1 MKLLFPGLVVLTLC
15 AGGAAF
21 VLREPSLSEDQV
33 ANRPIQDTEAEYAS
47 SNACRACHPAQ
58 YASWRASYH
67 RTMTQVATPETVVAN
82 FDAVT
87 VAHVHGRPMTL
98 ERRGREFWATFDDPD
113 ARVGSPESS
122 SITTASR
129 AGQMT
134 TRSAAAAP
142 REAGPIPEAGASPA
156 APNQPPAVSRIT
168 RQVVMITGSH
178 HQQVYWY
185 ATGRNR
191 LLGQLPAA
199 YLIAEQRWIPRR
211 SAVLH
216 PPSET
221 LFSETGH
228 WNSTCIAC
236 HTTNGKPE
244 FETPFGSQPV
254 DTQVVDSRVT
264 EFGIACEA
272 CHGPST
278 GHAAANRSPLRRY
291 TSHLTGRADST
302 TVLPTRLDPQRSS
315 QVCGQCH
322 GVWEFY
328 DGAGERQANSAG
340 LPYRP
345 GDDLTATR
353 FLAQPTRNLGAPTM
367 QALLAV
373 DPGFVNDSFWSDGMV
388 RVTGREYNGLIES
401 PCFKDAREPA
411 RTMTCFSCHSMHQP
425 AGDRR
430 SSSEWADDQLAPG
443 MSDNQA
449 CLQCHEPI
457 VKDLTGHTRH
467 EAGSSGS
474 SCYNC
479 HMPFTSYGLLKTIRS
494 HTISSP
500 SVASTIETGRPN
512 ACNLCHLDKTLA
524 WTDEYLNTW
533 YGASRVL
540 GADAGRG
547 LSGDVGRGLSDPAPD
562 QEISAALRWALTG
575 DAGQRAIIAQAMAWK
590 PAQAISGTDWMLPH
604 LAQLLDDPYDAV
616 RVIAGRTLRTLPGFA
631 TFHYDFA
638 GAPEHRRDA
647 QRRVMSTF
655 AQVRGRLSR
664 PGDPRL
670 LLTPDADVDVPRTLD
685 LLKQRNNRN
694 MLLRE

>member
-1 MKLLFPGLVVLTLC
+1 MKLLFPSLVVLVLG
-15 AGGAAF
+15 AGATAF
-21 VLREPSLSEDQV
+21 VLRDPPPPEHQV
-33 ANRPIQDTEAEYAS
+33 TNRPIKDTEAEYSS

-82 FDAVT
+82 FDGVT

-113 ARVGSPESS
+113 FE
-122 SITTASR
+122 AS
-129 AGQMT
+129 ATT
-134 TRSAAAAP
+134 TRSAAAG
-142 REAGPIPEAGASPA
+142 GPGSRTGSPTGSRA
-156 APNQPPAVSRIT
+156 ALSGPPGDHPRIT

-199 YLIAEQRWIPRR
+199 YLIADERWIPRR
-211 SAVLH
+211 AAVLH
-216 PPSET
+216 PPAET

-244 FETPFGSQPV
+244 FDTPFGSEPLA
-254 DTQVVDSRVT
+254 TQTVDSRVT

-291 TSHLTGRADST
+291 ASHLTDRADPT

-328 DGAGERQANSAG
+328 DAAGERQANSAG

-345 GDDLTATR
+345 GDELTKTR
-353 FLAQPTRNLGAPTM
+353 FLAQPTRNLEDPTM

-373 DPGFVNDSFWSDGMV
+373 DPGFVDDSFWSDGMV

-425 AGDRR
+425 DGDQRPAR
-430 SSSEWADDQLAPG
+430 EWADDQLAPG
-443 MSDNQA
+443 MSSNQA

-457 VKDLTGHTRH
+457 AKDLAGHTRH

-512 ACNLCHLDKTLA
+512 ACNLCHLDKPLA

-533 YGASRVL
+533 YGAGRV
-540 GADAGRG
+540 A
-547 LSGDVGRGLSDPAPD
+547 SGDLSRDPAGD

-575 DAGQRAIIAQAMAWK
+575 DAGQRAIVAQAMAWK

-616 RVIAGRTLRTLPGFA
+616 RFIAGRTLRTLPGFA
-631 TFHYDFA
+631 TFQYDFA
-638 GAPEHRRDA
+638 GPPEQRRDA

-655 AQVRGRLSR
+655 AQTRARLPR

-670 LLTPDADVDVPRTLD
+670 LLTPDADIDVPRTLA

>member
-15 AGGAAF
+15 AGAAAF
-21 VLREPSLSEDQV
+21 VLREPPLAEHEV
-33 ANRPIQDTEAEYAS
+33 PNRPIQNTEAEYSS

-67 RTMTQVATPETVVAN
+67 RTMTQVATPESVVAD
-82 FDAVT
+82 FDGVT

-113 ARVGSPESS
+113 GRPGPPERGASVE
-122 SITTASR
+122 TASR

-142 REAGPIPEAGASPA
+142 HEAGPTPEAGGSPPVPGAPA
-156 APNQPPAVSRIT
+156 AVPRIT

-185 ATGRNR
+185 ATGQNR

-216 PPSET
+216 PPAET

-244 FETPFGSQPV
+244 FDTPFGSQPL
-254 DTQVVDSRVT
+254 DTQVVDSKVT

-291 TSHLTGRADST
+291 ASHLTGRADST

-353 FLAQPTRNLGAPTM
+353 FVAQPTRNLNAPTM

-373 DPGFVNDSFWSDGMV
+373 DPGFVRDSFWPDGMV
-388 RVTGREYNGLIES
+388 RVTGREYNGLLES
-401 PCFKDAREPA
+401 PCFKDAREA
-411 RTMTCFSCHSMHQP
+411 SRTLTCFSCHSMHQP

-430 SSSEWADDQLAPG
+430 AAREWADDQLTPG
-443 MSDNQA
+443 MSGNQA

-457 VKDLTGHTRH
+457 AKDLIGHTRH

-512 ACNLCHLDKTLA
+512 ACNLCHLDKTLS
-524 WTDEYLNTW
+524 WTDEHLDTW
-533 YGASRVL
+533 YG
-540 GADAGRG
+540 
-547 LSGDVGRGLSDPAPD
+547 VGRALPDPGVGRAPLDPAS
-562 QEISAALRWALTG
+562 EHHNISAALLWALKG

-616 RVIAGRTLRTLPGFA
+616 RFIAGRTLRTLPAFT
-631 TFHYDFA
+631 TFQYDFA
-638 GAPEHRRDA
+638 AAPEHRRDA

-655 AQVRGRLSR
+655 AQSRGRLPR

-670 LLTPDADVDVPRTLD
+670 LLTPDADIDVTRTLA
-685 LLKQRNNRN
+685 LLKQRNNRH